1 MFILYKKN
9 WAFKPN
15 TQYIQDFNQNAH
27 LTNYLVF
34 TVHTSTYSIH
44 QLVHQKKN
52 CPKKI
57 LSKIHKFH
65 KSVQISH
72 INFIKKSIQFVQIT
86 DKIYSNFIHKL
97 HKKICS
103 TCSHIKSVQ
112 LVQIHSNFIINMSN
126 LFTHKKSIQISSFHS
141 PCKKVL

>member
-1 MFILYKKN
+1 MGFQAQYTIHSRFQPKCSLDKLFSIYSSHVNLLNTSTCSPKKKKKKN
-9 WAFKPN
+9 R
-15 TQYIQDFNQNAH
+15 
-27 LTNYLVF
+27 
-34 TVHTSTYSIH
+34 
-44 QLVHQKKN
+44 
-52 CPKKI
+52 PKKI

-72 INFIKKSIQFVQIT
+72 ISFIKKSIQYVQIT

-103 TCSHIKSVQ
+103 TCLHIKSVQ
-112 LVQIHSNFIINMSN
+112 PVQIHSNFIINMSN